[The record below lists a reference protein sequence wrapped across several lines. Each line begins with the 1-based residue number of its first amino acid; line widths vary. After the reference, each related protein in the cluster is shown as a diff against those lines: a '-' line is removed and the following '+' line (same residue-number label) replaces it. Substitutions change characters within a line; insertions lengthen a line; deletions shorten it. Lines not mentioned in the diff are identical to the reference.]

1 VSTSANRL
9 HACLTALGYAVLI
22 ACASKPAINDFAP
35 TRPQQTAQPTEAA
48 KYNVQ
53 LGVAY
58 MERGELAV
66 AKEKLE
72 RAVKQNPHDP
82 NAHSAL
88 AMLYER
94 LGDPSQADAQFQ
106 TALRLAP
113 HSPEISNNYAVYLCR
128 THRVDE
134 GVRRLLEAARN
145 PLYPTP
151 EAAYTNAG
159 VCLRG
164 VHRDDEAERA
174 FVSAVTLRPG
184 FAEAVYQLSD
194 LDMQHGR
201 LVQARAR
208 IDSYIAN
215 YTATP
220 ELLLLGVHVA
230 HALGDRPSELR
241 YAQRLRVDFPD
252 SQQTRSLLAPN
263 PNPG

>member
-1 VSTSANRL
+1 MSTTAERL
-9 HACLTALGYAVLI
+9 RAVLAGLAAVLLG

-35 TRPQQTAQPTEAA
+35 MRPQQTPQPEEAA

-66 AKEKLE
+66 AKDKLE
-72 RAVKQNPHDP
+72 RAVKQNPKDP

-94 LGDPSQADAQFQ
+94 LGNPSEADAQFQ

-174 FVSAVTLRPG
+174 FVSAVILRPS

-194 LDMQHGR
+194 LDMQRGR

-208 IDSYIAN
+208 IDSYVNN

-220 ELLLLGVHVA
+220 DLLLLGVHVC
-230 HALGDRPSELR
+230 HALGDRVGELR
-241 YAQRLRVDFPD
+241 YSQRLRVDFPD

>member
-1 VSTSANRL
+1 MSARFSVSAASVA
-9 HACLTALGYAVLI
+9 A
-22 ACASKPAINDFAP
+22 ACALLAACTSKPAINDFAP
-35 TRPQQTAQPTEAA
+35 QRPQPTAQPAEAA
-48 KYNVQ
+48 KYNIQ
-53 LGVAY
+53 LGIAY

-72 RAVKQNPHDP
+72 RAEKENPNDP

-88 AMLYER
+88 AMLDER
-94 LGDPSQADAQFQ
+94 LGNPAEADRQFQ
-106 TALRLAP
+106 IALRLAP

-128 THRVDE
+128 TKRVDE

-164 VHRDDEAERA
+164 VHRDDEAERSLI
-174 FVSAVTLRPG
+174 SAVTLRPG
-184 FAEAVYQLSD
+184 FAEAVFQLAD
-194 LDMQHGR
+194 LEMEHGR
-201 LVQARAR
+201 LTQARAR
-208 IDSYIAN
+208 IDSYIGS

-220 ELLLLGVHVA
+220 ELLLLGVRVA
-230 HALGDRPSELR
+230 HALGDRVGELR

-252 SQQTRSLLAPN
+252 SQQTRSLLSPS